1 MSRVLT
7 IRSND
12 ETDAAL
18 AYIQEQTGADK
29 SRATRDA
36 LMAQAERLRRESLR
50 RESAALRDDPGDRAE
65 ALALAERMAAVNA
78 W

>member
-1 MSRVLT
+1 MSHVLT

-18 AYIQEQTGADK
+18 SYIQEQTGADK
-29 SRATRDA
+29 SRATREA
-36 LMAQAERLRRESLR
+36 LLAQADRLRRESLR
-50 RESAALRDDPGDRAE
+50 RESAAVRDDPRDRAE
-65 ALALAERMAAVNA
+65 ALALAEDMAAINA